1 MYYYRLE
8 IRTEES
14 DLKEKLNSILGLKPN
29 VLGDTFWVYE
39 KESYLECDFI
49 SYSLS
54 LLNGKYD
61 ELNDIGIDRSM
72 ITIWILYEYDNDI
85 GSLYFSPEQLNGLGE
100 EKINL
105 CISCWDKCNPT
116 FTIEDITVK
125 DDMFNAFDIYTLRID
140 MHDET
145 NVEKV
150 NHILQEKANEING
163 TYWCYNKK
171 LFYEEF
177 FDFFPKHFIRMLR
190 GKIQL
195 LKDIGISR
203 RDISFEL
210 EYHYDCQCNMEF
222 PPRIT
227 LLLGKEGVRFVIRC
241 IDGHIYG
248 EKRDL

>member
-1 MYYYRLE
+1 METKLVFQGSRKERLGKSNILNGEGGISAKVTLYAPDGTVDDKIMYYYRLE

-125 DDMFNAFDIYTLRID
+125 DDMFNAFDIYTYSNSAYL
-140 MHDET
+140 
-145 NVEKV
+145 
-150 NHILQEKANEING
+150 
-163 TYWCYNKK
+163 
-171 LFYEEF
+171 
-177 FDFFPKHFIRMLR
+177 
-190 GKIQL
+190 
-195 LKDIGISR
+195 
-203 RDISFEL
+203 
-210 EYHYDCQCNMEF
+210 
-222 PPRIT
+222 
-227 LLLGKEGVRFVIRC
+227 
-241 IDGHIYG
+241 
-248 EKRDL
+248 